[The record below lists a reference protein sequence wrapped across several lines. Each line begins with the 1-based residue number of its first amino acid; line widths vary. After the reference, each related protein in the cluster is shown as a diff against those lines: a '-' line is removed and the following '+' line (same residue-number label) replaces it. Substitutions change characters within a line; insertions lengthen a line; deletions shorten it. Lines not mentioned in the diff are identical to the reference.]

1 MSLVIKLKTGDMA
14 LRAVPPVGETT
25 SGTLPPP
32 EPALLDWAVLTPP
45 SDDSHLAPCPHCGL
59 PNGLS
64 AASCWSCEANLLQ
77 LEPFRHRRSPRPAA
91 LASAHAPGRDDESL
105 PVLASA
111 VEDSEPT
118 AVLPVA
124 AAARRRHPWQTGVP
138 ILGIAVLAVAAFV
151 YFDAPVPADA
161 PKSSGGV
168 VVDVPALPAL
178 AAPAVLAGTRPVPS
192 VPSKPSETRDAAVRA
207 LAVEPDTATAAQAAQ
222 PASPT
227 LAPARAETAVQRS
240 TARAGKPR
248 SPARPP
254 KEATTALAV
263 PKPDRVD
270 SSPSSW
276 QPPLPARPC
285 TATVA
290 ALGLC
295 AAAPT
300 VTKE

>member
-14 LRAVPPVGETT
+14 LRAVPPAGEPT

-32 EPALLDWAVLTPP
+32 EPALLDWALLTPP

-77 LEPFRHRRSPRPAA
+77 LEPFRRRRAPRPAA
-91 LASAHAPGRDDESL
+91 LAPAHAPARDDESL

-111 VEDSEPT
+111 VEDDEPT
-118 AVLPVA
+118 AEFPVA
-124 AAARRRHPWQTGVP
+124 AKRRHPWRTGAP
-138 ILGIAVLAVAAFV
+138 IVGVAVLAAAVFV
-151 YFDAPVPADA
+151 YFDAPAPADA
-161 PKSSGGV
+161 PKSGGGV
-168 VVDVPALPAL
+168 VVDVPALPAPAGL
-178 AAPAVLAGTRPVPS
+178 TAARPVPS
-192 VPSKPSETRDAAVRA
+192 EKRDAALRA
-207 LAVEPDTATAAQAAQ
+207 LAVDPDTAPAALAPQ

-227 LAPARAETAVQRS
+227 TLAPAPVEAASPRS
-240 TARAGKPR
+240 VARAGKPR
-248 SPARPP
+248 SPPRPP
-254 KEATTALAV
+254 KEAPALAA
-263 PKPDRVD
+263 PKADRVD
-270 SSPSSW
+270 YSAPSSW

-295 AAAPT
+295 VAAPT
-300 VTKE
+300 GSKE

>member
-14 LRAVPPVGETT
+14 LRAVPPAGEPT
-25 SGTLPPP
+25 SDTLPPP

-45 SDDSHLAPCPHCGL
+45 SDDSHLAPCPRCGL

-77 LEPFRHRRSPRPAA
+77 LEPFRRRRSPRPAA
-91 LASAHAPGRDDESL
+91 LASAHAPARDDESL

-111 VEDSEPT
+111 VEDNQPT
-118 AVLPVA
+118 AELPV
-124 AAARRRHPWQTGVP
+124 AARRRHPWQTGVP
-138 ILGIAVLAVAAFV
+138 ILGVAVLAIAAFV
-151 YFDAPVPADA
+151 FFDAPAPADA
-161 PKSSGGV
+161 PKSGGGV
-168 VVDVPALPAL
+168 VIDVPAPP
-178 AAPAVLAGTRPVPS
+178 APAVLTGTRPVPG
-192 VPSKPSETRDAAVRA
+192 ETRDAALRA
-207 LAVEPDTATAAQAAQ
+207 LAVEPDTATPAQAAQ
-222 PASPT
+222 PAAPT
-227 LAPARAETAVQRS
+227 LAPAPVEAAVQRS

-254 KEATTALAV
+254 REATALAV